1 MSQRYSQF
9 VQRLRER
16 VLSAPGDT
24 DRAVRARIEAYA
36 GTLAASADAAAASVP
51 DALAFLEKLTLEPE
65 LVSAADVASLR
76 SLSISDEA
84 IEDAVHVCVVF
95 NILDRVADALDFAVP
110 DRAASDRSAITL
122 LRRGYAM

>member
-1 MSQRYSQF
+1 MALGDPALVDAVLADWRTAPIREQ
-9 VQRLRER
+9 LR
-16 VLSAPGDT
+16 AM
-24 DRAVRARIEAYA
+24 
-36 GTLAASADAAAASVP
+36 
-51 DALAFLEKLTLEPE
+51 LAFLEKLTLEPE